1 MMSGPR
7 ALRESVWWRD
17 GTASVSL
24 DRNNDV
30 GWEDGGNEC
39 ETHGGT
45 MALMNGAGAKAEDE
59 GLKSPCL
66 DLEADIALRAATT

>member
-1 MMSGPR
+1 
-7 ALRESVWWRD
+7 
-17 GTASVSL
+17 
-24 DRNNDV
+24 
-30 GWEDGGNEC
+30 
-39 ETHGGT
+39 